1 MLETS
6 QKERAAKRSLST
18 NKSEDLTNLTPVKVS
33 EKDPEDIPEPREMA
47 ERQLS
52 ASVTLPPPS
61 LRNESNSLLPP
72 ALVSCSQEAD
82 TNVPDPSLVSPIQPQ
97 SKDPAACQPDVADSQ
112 MSTPVAGTDPPTTP
126 KEKPRSHKKKKP
138 PKTPIPA
145 VLSSPGAPLVVQTGG
160 EVGGESRQDTSTS
173 LLLSP
178 TTSMSS
184 PTPGSN
190 ITPEGDSK
198 EKKVRKR
205 TKFDQ
210 ATIDILIK

>member
-1 MLETS
+1 MIE
-6 QKERAAKRSLST
+6 
-18 NKSEDLTNLTPVKVS
+18 
-33 EKDPEDIPEPREMA
+33 
-47 ERQLS
+47 
-52 ASVTLPPPS
+52 
-61 LRNESNSLLPP
+61 NEFNSLLPP
-72 ALVSCSQEAD
+72 ALVSCSDISSLEAD
-82 TNVPDPSLVSPIQPQ
+82 TNVPDPSLVPLIQPQ
-97 SKDPAACQPDVADSQ
+97 SKDPAACQPHVADSQ
-112 MSTPVAGTDPPTTP
+112 KSTPVAGTGPPPTTP

-145 VLSSPGAPLVVQTGG
+145 VLSSPGVPLVVQTGG
-160 EVGGESRQDTSTS
+160 EESRQDTSTS